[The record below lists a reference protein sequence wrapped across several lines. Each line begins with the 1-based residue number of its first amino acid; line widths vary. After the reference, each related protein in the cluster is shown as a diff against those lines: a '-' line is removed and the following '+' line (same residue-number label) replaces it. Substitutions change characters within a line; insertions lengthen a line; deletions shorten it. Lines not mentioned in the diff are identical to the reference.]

1 MILADRLIFNVVL
14 PFCPVMR
21 KHFTKYV
28 RQVTAFPHPSCYSL
42 LAHDRINLS
51 PTMGEDIF
59 LKTLW
64 CLRVLVRVMDVFG
77 TAPAC
82 AVNLVTLDNVLHYSS
97 YVVSVPRAAEWQS
110 NWGGDFPAL
119 HPFILCFINI
129 NINCLSKK
137 SIFPKTI
144 LQSVFSSGGWGQKL
158 LCSSYCSIL
167 MNRGSILKNSIQ
179 WITGIVPVLLQT
191 IRNDQ

>member
-28 RQVTAFPHPSCYSL
+28 RQGTAFPHPSCYSL

-51 PTMGEDIF
+51 PTVGEDIF

-77 TAPAC
+77 TTPAC
-82 AVNLVTLDNVLHYSS
+82 AVNPLTLDNVLHCSS
-97 YVVSVPRAAEWQS
+97 DVASAPRAAEWQS
-110 NWGGDFPAL
+110 YCEGDFPPL
-119 HPFILCFINI
+119 HPFILYFINT

-137 SIFPKTI
+137 SIFPKMI
-144 LQSVFSSGGWGQKL
+144 LQSIFSSGGWGMAEVAL
-158 LCSSYCSIL
+158 
-167 MNRGSILKNSIQ
+167 
-179 WITGIVPVLLQT
+179 
-191 IRNDQ
+191 